1 MKPVLLAI
9 ALLSAWSV
17 SKAQSIEKQF
27 PESFQVTVSN
37 PLATVRGHVLVVLNP
52 SQIKAVAPAFN
63 AQAFV
68 VIDGQMEV
76 PSQYNEGDMDHAG
89 IVFVLD
95 KLAASE
101 SRRLMVRYD
110 CKTTRA
116 RSYTKRTQTELSHKT
131 GGEWKNRKY
140 IGGAFHNTDYLR
152 VPAEHKD
159 HSWFVRYEG
168 PGWESDKVGYRFYL
182 DQRNAVD
189 VFGKKTTAMIL
200 QEVGQD
206 GFESYHNPQPWGMD
220 VMKVDKSLGLGSI
233 GALADG
239 KVTRVEKTD
248 SVDCR
253 VVENGPVFSSLLT
266 RYSGWQV
273 GSDKHDLRSRLSI
286 HAGTRLTHE
295 LLTFTHAPAMLVT
308 GIVKD
313 KTAKLFTSSG
323 DAQHWAYLATY
334 GPQSLNSD
342 NLGLVIFFK
351 PADAGG
357 FATDEYSEFVKLK
370 VTDGNAEYYF
380 AAAWAG
386 EPGGIQDESQFL
398 AYINQVSAELSAPVK
413 VKVTSAKP

>member
-1 MKPVLLAI
+1 MKSCLSIIFLFSFCVLA
-9 ALLSAWSV
+9 
-17 SKAQSIEKQF
+17 AQSVEKDF
-27 PESFQVTVSN
+27 PESFQIVVSN
-37 PLATVRGHVLVVLNP
+37 PLSVAREHVLVVLSP
-52 SQIKAVAPAFN
+52 SQIKTA
-63 AQAFV
+63 AQAFNIHAFV
-68 VIDGQMEV
+68 VTDGQTEV
-76 PSQYNEGDMDHAG
+76 PSQYNEGDKDHAG

-101 SRRLMVRYD
+101 SRRLTVRYD
-110 CKTTRA
+110 RKATRA
-116 RSYTKRTQTELSHKT
+116 RSYTKRTQAELSYKT
-131 GGEWKNRKY
+131 AGEWKNREY
-140 IGGAFHNTDYLR
+140 IGGTFHNTDYLR

-182 DQRNAVD
+182 DQRNAAD
-189 VFGKKTTAMIL
+189 VFGKKTTAMVL

-220 VMKVDKSLGLGSI
+220 VMKVGKSLGLGSI

-266 RYSGWQV
+266 RYFGWQV

-286 HAGTRLTHE
+286 HAGTRLTRE
-295 LLTFTHAPAMLVT
+295 LLTFTHAPAMMVT

-313 KTAKLFTSSG
+313 KSAKLFTSPG
-323 DAQHWAYLATY
+323 DGQHWAYLATY
-334 GPQSLNSD
+334 GLQSLNSD

-351 PADAGG
+351 PADVAG

-370 VTDGNAEYYF
+370 IQDNGAEYYF
-380 AAAWAG
+380 AATWSG
-386 EPGGIQDESQFL
+386 EPGGIQNETQFL
-398 AYINQVSAELSAPVK
+398 AYIKQVSAELSAPVK